1 MLGHLV
7 SGRYASGSDGYVHAE
22 PAHIGWLRRVLGA
35 LFRRH

>member
-7 SGRYASGSDGYVHAE
+7 SGRYVSDSDGYVRAE
-22 PAHIGWLRRVLGA
+22 PAYIGWLRRVLGA